1 MHPFYRMKQTLL
13 ILITLFMFSTQ
24 ALGQAE
30 EAIKAKADTMQKYIP
45 EQQLAGTVR
54 VKHILIEG
62 NKVTRRS
69 VILREI
75 SVHEGDSLRLDS
87 IPKLLNQNKLRLV
100 NMALFNDIEMDIEQ
114 VTTHEVNWR
123 IKVKER
129 WYILPSVT
137 FELAD
142 RNFNTWWVEENHD
155 MSRAN
160 FGLTVSDY
168 NFRGNFENL
177 AATVQVGYTRKL
189 MLSYLIPYIDKQ
201 QKSGL
206 GFVVSLAKSRQT
218 YYASDSDKLQYVNS
232 DNNKDI
238 LQQIEAGVSYIYRP
252 GYATRHIVTLSYKD
266 YQVGDTVLELNP
278 NYYTNNSTK
287 AKFLELQ
294 YRFELNKVDN
304 WNYPLLGF
312 KFVGY
317 FVSRLGFEGINNQT
331 FINVETGIFRTPFP
345 KWYFSAILRGRLVLP
360 EKQPYYFEGGLGTR
374 TDYVRGYEYYVIDG
388 SQYGL
393 LRFDLK
399 RELFNKIYREHINY
413 FTTIPIRLYP
423 KIFADFGYIKS
434 NDLTGNNNFLAN
446 QLMYSAGVGLD
457 IVTLYDI
464 KVRLELAYN
473 HLGRNGLYLHL
484 NSE

>member
-1 MHPFYRMKQTLL
+1 MKHLL
-13 ILITLFMFSTQ
+13 LVFIGLFFFS
-24 ALGQAE
+24 AAAMGQAQ
-30 EAIKAKADTMQKYIP
+30 EAINAKADTMQKYLP
-45 EQQLAGTVR
+45 ETQLSATVR
-54 VKHILIEG
+54 VKQIIIEG
-62 NKVTRRS
+62 NKVTRRAI
-69 VILREI
+69 ILREM
-75 SVHEGDSLRLDS
+75 SVHEGDTLRVDS
-87 IPKLLNQNKLRLV
+87 ISRLLNQNKLRLI
-100 NMALFNDIEMDIEQ
+100 NMALFNDIDMDIEK
-114 VTTHEVNWR
+114 VTAREVIWHVR
-123 IKVKER
+123 LKER
-129 WYILPSVT
+129 WYILPSFT

-142 RNFNTWWVEENHD
+142 RNFNTWWVQENHD
-155 MSRAN
+155 LSRAN

-168 NFRGNFENL
+168 NFRGNLENL

-189 MLSYLIPYIDKQ
+189 VLSYLIPYIDKQ

-206 GFVVSLAKSRQT
+206 GFAISLAKSRQT

-238 LQQIEAGVSYIYRP
+238 LQQIEAGISYIYRP
-252 GYATRHIVTLSYKD
+252 GYATRHVVTLSYKD
-266 YQVGDTVLELNP
+266 YQVGDTILKLNP
-278 NYYTNNSTK
+278 HYYTDNSTK
-287 AKFLELQ
+287 ARFFELQ

-317 FVSRLGFEGINNQT
+317 FVSRLGLQGINNQT
-331 FINVETGIFRTPFP
+331 YINVETGIFRNPLP

-399 RELFNKIYREHINY
+399 RELFNKTYREHIQY
-413 FTTIPIRLYP
+413 FTAIPIRLYP
-423 KIFADFGYIKS
+423 KIFVDMGYVKS
-434 NDLTGNNNFLAN
+434 NDIMGNDNFLAN
-446 QLMYSAGVGLD
+446 QLLYSAGVGLD

-464 KVRLELAYN
+464 KIRLEFAYN
-473 HLGRNGLYLHL
+473 HLSRNGLYLHL